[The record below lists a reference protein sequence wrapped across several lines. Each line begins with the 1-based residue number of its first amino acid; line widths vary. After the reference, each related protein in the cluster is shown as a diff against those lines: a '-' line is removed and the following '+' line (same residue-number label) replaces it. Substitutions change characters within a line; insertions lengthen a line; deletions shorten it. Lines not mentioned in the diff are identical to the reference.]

1 MSAGGLS
8 YSGLTNYG
16 VATLPSVDSWGTNMN
31 ILRDPPKSIMTRRK
45 DRVGET
51 SAITETIDES
61 GDRTAEVIQVY
72 SRGVNPS
79 VSVSYSNYGNNGG
92 GGQSGSLTGLS
103 QNFTRLSGAT
113 ANTQSFLPYRIM
125 AYDGNFR
132 PPINRLKP
140 QDLMPLSRQP
150 RAWTSQ
156 FTSPGFA
163 DFSKK
168 LRNPTEACNT
178 REVITDKLNT
188 SVRATEYKRIETPIE
203 QPNETKYSVQDVM
216 NISANSGKRTQD
228 LTEQYVIDPSSGT
241 IINNPLQANAVANK
255 STSQNFVNN
264 NTFNTDN
271 YIQDANSHLVNSN
284 LSGNKQTNIEDIINI
299 DTDKHIQNVH
309 IINHTA
315 HKTRDGDGTKYIHND
330 LEKTK
335 VLPSYQATTNIGD
348 SRIYK
353 NVSHSNELELSRNV
367 PSILYENIGKVQR
380 TEDPNGKQKSI
391 KETLNPGGYLVNNS
405 SKPKTER
412 ISSIPTLR
420 DNERNRISKFIN
432 NEVHNRF

>member
-1 MSAGGLS
+1 
-8 YSGLTNYG
+8 
-16 VATLPSVDSWGTNMN
+16 
-31 ILRDPPKSIMTRRK
+31 
-45 DRVGET
+45 
-51 SAITETIDES
+51 
-61 GDRTAEVIQVY
+61 
-72 SRGVNPS
+72 
-79 VSVSYSNYGNNGG
+79 
-92 GGQSGSLTGLS
+92 
-103 QNFTRLSGAT
+103 
-113 ANTQSFLPYRIM
+113 M

-156 FTSPGFA
+156 FTTPGFA

-284 LSGNKQTNIEDIINI
+284 LSGNKLVSLSGVINLCAFILLIIARSFGSAIACNSNSPCVSYKLYSSNIC
-299 DTDKHIQNVH
+299 
-309 IINHTA
+309 
-315 HKTRDGDGTKYIHND
+315 
-330 LEKTK
+330 K
-335 VLPSYQATTNIGD
+335 VLLLLIPFSKNLFAICSASLCDICGLPFLVNLSASRTINTSSFSGSIATN
-348 SRIYK
+348 S
-353 NVSHSNELELSRNV
+353 V
-367 PSILYENIGKVQR
+367 PSISGTGTFTGTFSGFKL
-380 TEDPNGKQKSI
+380 
-391 KETLNPGGYLVNNS
+391 
-405 SKPKTER
+405 
-412 ISSIPTLR
+412 
-420 DNERNRISKFIN
+420 
-432 NEVHNRF
+432 

>member
-216 NISANSGKRTQD
+216 NISA
-228 LTEQYVIDPSSGT
+228 
-241 IINNPLQANAVANK
+241 
-255 STSQNFVNN
+255 TSQNFVNN

-348 SRIYK
+348 SRTYK
-353 NVSHSNELELSRNV
+353 NMSHSNELELSRNV

-432 NEVHNRF
+432 NEVQNRF